1 MKKSTQP
8 LPHEIAPGVFRAN
21 ELQPVSLDNVYNCRS
36 HNQGDSATVPTL
48 GLLEFSGYMGILFRP
63 QNPRQER
70 DIKISELLRSGFH
83 PTYQRETEEATRVSD
98 LAYYDSRVSG
108 YVGQLVSA
116 QGSFKNASKT
126 WKKYTT
132 EPDERRNDANLFLN
146 KHTHEIIGLKGFF
159 DEFVF
164 DGKDAVLSLK
174 KLAQSLK
181 VRTVTQRRMNVFESG
196 AYIASRRGNIWV
208 AINDSRMSDMPYFN
222 HAAPLAG
229 LAIAGTKKQHTAS
242 YKQQII
248 TPVVI
253 GQDGAPYIAQDA
265 FSSPFTLRS
274 IH

>member
-1 MKKSTQP
+1 
-8 LPHEIAPGVFRAN
+8 
-21 ELQPVSLDNVYNCRS
+21 
-36 HNQGDSATVPTL
+36 
-48 GLLEFSGYMGILFRP
+48 
-63 QNPRQER
+63 
-70 DIKISELLRSGFH
+70 
-83 PTYQRETEEATRVSD
+83 
-98 LAYYDSRVSG
+98 
-108 YVGQLVSA
+108 
-116 QGSFKNASKT
+116 
-126 WKKYTT
+126 
-132 EPDERRNDANLFLN
+132 
-146 KHTHEIIGLKGFF
+146 
-159 DEFVF
+159 
-164 DGKDAVLSLK
+164 
-174 KLAQSLK
+174 
-181 VRTVTQRRMNVFESG
+181 MNVFESG